1 MKKIIDPVEREK
13 IIAELTPER
22 FLRNTNKGGNMIY
35 IVDYANAPYTM
46 REIGR
51 LREISF
57 RLAGGGTGKDVDI
70 DMYDT
75 METPCRQLL
84 VWNPDAQEIIGGYR
98 FILGEDMRYDDA
110 GRPVI
115 ATSHMFD
122 FSPKFITEYMPYTIE
137 LGRSFVVPE
146 YQSSHAGAKAI
157 FALDNLWDGLGA
169 LTVNYPQIKYFFGK
183 FTMYPTFSE
192 TGRNMILFFLNKH
205 FRDTDKLVWPR
216 TPLDTHS
223 DYESLNKLFPKNNS
237 FKEDY
242 KILNQEVRALGV
254 NIPPLVNSYMNLSP
268 TMRIFGT
275 AINDEFGNVEESG
288 ILIAIDE
295 ILDEKKKRHI
305 DTYERDSKI

>member
-98 FILGEDMRYDDA
+98 FILGEDMRYDNA

-122 FSPKFITEYMPYTIE
+122 FSPKFIAEYMPYTIE

-146 YQSSHAGAKAI
+146 YQSSHAGAKAL

-192 TGRNMILFFLNKH
+192 AGRNMILFFLNKH

>member
-22 FLRNTNKGGNMIY
+22 FLRSTNKGGNRIY

-122 FSPKFITEYMPYTIE
+122 FSPKFINEYMPYTIE

-146 YQSSHAGAKAI
+146 YQSSHAGAKAL

-192 TGRNMILFFLNKH
+192 AGRNMILFFLNKH
-205 FRDTDKLVWPR
+205 FRDTDNLVWPR

>member
-22 FLRNTNKGGNMIY
+22 FLRSTNKGGNRIY

-122 FSPKFITEYMPYTIE
+122 FSPKFINEYMPYTIE

-205 FRDTDKLVWPR
+205 FRDTDNLVWPR

>member
-98 FILGEDMRYDDA
+98 FILGEDMRYDNA

-146 YQSSHAGAKAI
+146 YQSSHAGAKAL

-192 TGRNMILFFLNKH
+192 AGRNMILFFLNKH

>member
-122 FSPKFITEYMPYTIE
+122 FSPKFIAEYMPYTIE

-192 TGRNMILFFLNKH
+192 AGRNMILFFLNKH

-223 DYESLNKLFPKNNS
+223 DYESLNKLFPENNS

>member
-13 IIAELTPER
+13 IIAELTTER
-22 FLRNTNKGGNMIY
+22 FLRNTNKGGNLIY

-57 RLAGGGTGKDVDI
+57 RLAGGGTGKEVDI

-75 METPCRQLL
+75 MKKPCQQLL

-98 FILGEDMRYDDA
+98 FILGENMQYDDA

-122 FSPKFITEYMPYTIE
+122 FSPRFITEYMPYTIE

-146 YQSSHAGAKAI
+146 YQSSHAGAKAL

-192 TGRNMILFFLNKH
+192 AGRNMILFFLNKH
-205 FRDTDKLVWPR
+205 FRDTDNLVWPR

-223 DYESLNKLFPKNNS
+223 DYESLNKLFPENNS

>member
-13 IIAELTPER
+13 IIAELTTER
-22 FLRNTNKGGNMIY
+22 FLRNTNKGGNLIY

-57 RLAGGGTGKDVDI
+57 RLAGGGTGKEVDI

-75 METPCRQLL
+75 MKKPCQQLL

-98 FILGEDMRYDDA
+98 FILGENMQYDDA

-146 YQSSHAGAKAI
+146 YQSSHAGAKAL

-192 TGRNMILFFLNKH
+192 AGRNMILFFLNKH
-205 FRDTDKLVWPR
+205 FRDTDNLVWPR

-223 DYESLNKLFPKNNS
+223 DYESLNKLFPENNS

>member
-223 DYESLNKLFPKNNS
+223 DYESLNKLFPENNS

>member
-13 IIAELTPER
+13 IIAELTTER
-22 FLRNTNKGGNMIY
+22 FLRNTNKGGNLIY

-57 RLAGGGTGKDVDI
+57 RLAGGGTGKEVDI

-75 METPCRQLL
+75 MKNPCQQLL

-98 FILGEDMRYDDA
+98 FILGENMQYDDA

-122 FSPKFITEYMPYTIE
+122 FSPKFIAEYMPYTIE

-146 YQSSHAGAKAI
+146 YQSSHAGAKAL

-192 TGRNMILFFLNKH
+192 AGRNMILFFLNKH

-295 ILDEKKKRHI
+295 ILD
-305 DTYERDSKI
+305 

>member
-1 MKKIIDPVEREK
+1 MKKIIDPVEKEK

-22 FLRNTNKGGNMIY
+22 FLRSTNKGGNRIY

-122 FSPKFITEYMPYTIE
+122 FSPKFIAEYMPYTIE

-146 YQSSHAGAKAI
+146 YQSSHAGAKAL

-192 TGRNMILFFLNKH
+192 AGRNMILFFLNKH
-205 FRDTDKLVWPR
+205 FRDTDNLVWPR

-295 ILDEKKKRHI
+295 ILAEKKKRHI

>member
-122 FSPKFITEYMPYTIE
+122 FSPKFINEYMPYTIE

-146 YQSSHAGAKAI
+146 YQSSHAGAKAL

-192 TGRNMILFFLNKH
+192 AGRNMILFFLNKH
-205 FRDTDKLVWPR
+205 FRDTDNLVWPR

>member
-13 IIAELTPER
+13 IIAELTTER
-22 FLRNTNKGGNMIY
+22 FLRNTNKGGNLIY

-57 RLAGGGTGKDVDI
+57 RLAGGGTGKEVDI

-75 METPCRQLL
+75 MKNPCQQLL

-98 FILGEDMRYDDA
+98 FILGENMRYDDA
-110 GRPVI
+110 GRPII

-122 FSPKFITEYMPYTIE
+122 FSPKFVAEYMPYTIE

-146 YQSSHAGAKAI
+146 YQSSHAGAKAL

-192 TGRNMILFFLNKH
+192 AGRNMILFFLNKH
-205 FRDTDKLVWPR
+205 FRDTDNLVWPR

-223 DYESLNKLFPKNNS
+223 DYESLNKLFPENNS

>member
-98 FILGEDMRYDDA
+98 FILGEDMCYDDA

-122 FSPKFITEYMPYTIE
+122 FSPKFIAEYMPYTIE

-192 TGRNMILFFLNKH
+192 AGRNMILFFLNKH
-205 FRDTDKLVWPR
+205 FRDTDNLVWPR

-223 DYESLNKLFPKNNS
+223 DYESLNKLFPENNS

>member
-1 MKKIIDPVEREK
+1 MKKIIDPVETEK

-22 FLRNTNKGGNMIY
+22 FLRNTNKGGNQIY

-75 METPCRQLL
+75 MENPCQQLL

-98 FILGEDMRYDDA
+98 FILGENMRYDDA
-110 GRPVI
+110 GRPII

-122 FSPKFITEYMPYTIE
+122 FSPKFVAEYMPYTIE

-146 YQSSHAGAKAI
+146 YQSSHAGAKAL

-192 TGRNMILFFLNKH
+192 VGRNMILFFLNKH
-205 FRDTDKLVWPR
+205 FRDTDNLVWPR

-223 DYESLNKLFPKNNS
+223 DYESLNKLFPENNS